1 MNLQENAQANRMKED
16 VRFLTEIRP
25 FRNYENIESLE
36 KVVSYIKEQLSNINV
51 GHAEQRWLAEGNE
64 YKNILCSYQPQK
76 QKRLIMGAHYD
87 VCGDTPG
94 ADDNGSAVSG
104 LLETIRLIFES
115 KPELDYGID
124 FVFYCLEEPP
134 FFGTDKMGSYIHARS
149 VSKNKNNIIGMICYE
164 MIGYFS
170 DEKNSQDFPMPGLS
184 LIYPSRGNFIMT
196 VGIPKY
202 NAFNKK
208 VFKGMKNKSK
218 VPVYNFSH
226 KLGKSLAS
234 MSDQRNYW
242 EFDIPALMINDTSF
256 MRNNNYH
263 QLSDDMETLDYDKMS
278 QVINSMMRCLISL
291 N

>member
-1 MNLQENAQANRMKED
+1 MENAQASRMKED

-25 FRNYENIESLE
+25 FRNYQNLESLE
-36 KVVSYIKEQLSNINV
+36 NVVTYIKEQLSDINV

-87 VCGDTPG
+87 VCDDTPG
-94 ADDNGSAVSG
+94 ADDNASAVSG
-104 LLETIRLIFES
+104 LLETIRLLFQS
-115 KPELDYGID
+115 KSELDYGID

-134 FFGTDKMGSYIHARS
+134 FFGTKKMGSYVHAKS
-149 VSKNKNNIIGMICYE
+149 VSKNKDNIIGMICYE

-170 DEKNSQDFPMPGLS
+170 DEKNSQDFPIPGLS

-196 VGIPKY
+196 VGIPEY

-208 VFKGMKNKSK
+208 VFKGMKSQSK

-226 KLGKSLAS
+226 RLGKPLAS

-242 EFDIPALMINDTSF
+242 QFDIPALMINDTSF
-256 MRNNNYH
+256 MRNDNYH
-263 QLSDDMETLDYDKMS
+263 RLSDDMETLDYDKMS
-278 QVINSMMRCLISL
+278 EVINSMMRCLISL

>member
-51 GHAEQRWLAEGNE
+51 GHAEQKWLAEENE

-104 LLETIRLIFES
+104 LLETIRLVFES

-134 FFGTDKMGSYIHARS
+134 FFGTKQMGSYVHAKS
-149 VSKNKNNIIGMICYE
+149 VSKNKDNIIGMICYE

-170 DEKNSQDFPMPGLS
+170 DEKNSQDFPMPGLN

-196 VGIPKY
+196 VGIPEY
-202 NAFNKK
+202 ESFNKK
-208 VFKGMKNKSK
+208 VFKGMKKKSK

-226 KLGKSLAS
+226 RLGRSLAS

-242 EFDIPALMINDTSF
+242 KFDIPALMINDTSF
-256 MRNNNYH
+256 MRNDNYH
-263 QLSDDMETLDYDKMS
+263 KLSDDMETLDYDKMS
-278 QVINSMMRCLISL
+278 EVINSMMRCLISL

>member
-51 GHAEQRWLAEGNE
+51 GHAEQKWLAEENE

-104 LLETIRLIFES
+104 LLETIRLVFES

-134 FFGTDKMGSYIHARS
+134 FFGTKQMGSYVHAKS
-149 VSKNKNNIIGMICYE
+149 VSKNKSNIIGMICYE

-170 DEKNSQDFPMPGLS
+170 DEKNSQDFPMPGLN

-196 VGIPKY
+196 VGIPEY
-202 NAFNKK
+202 ESFNKK
-208 VFKGMKNKSK
+208 VFKGMKKKSK

-226 KLGKSLAS
+226 RLGRSLAS

-242 EFDIPALMINDTSF
+242 KFDIPALMINDTSF
-256 MRNNNYH
+256 MRNDNYH
-263 QLSDDMETLDYDKMS
+263 KLSDDMETLDYDKMS
-278 QVINSMMRCLISL
+278 EVINSMMRCLISL

>member
-51 GHAEQRWLAEGNE
+51 GHAEQKWLAEENE

-104 LLETIRLIFES
+104 LLETIRLVFES

-134 FFGTDKMGSYIHARS
+134 FFGTKQMGSYVHAKS
-149 VSKNKNNIIGMICYE
+149 VSKNKDNIIGMICYE

-170 DEKNSQDFPMPGLS
+170 DEKNSQDFPMPGLN

-196 VGIPKY
+196 VGIPEY
-202 NAFNKK
+202 ESFNKK
-208 VFKGMKNKSK
+208 VFKGMKKKSK

-226 KLGKSLAS
+226 RLGRSLAS

-242 EFDIPALMINDTSF
+242 KFDIPALMINDTSF
-256 MRNNNYH
+256 MRNDNYH
-263 QLSDDMETLDYDKMS
+263 KLSDDMETLDYNKMS
-278 QVINSMMRCLISL
+278 EVINSMMRCLISL

>member
-25 FRNYENIESLE
+25 FRNYQNIESLE
-36 KVVSYIKEQLSNINV
+36 KVVGYIKEQLSNINV

-104 LLETIRLIFES
+104 LLETIRLISES

-149 VSKNKNNIIGMICYE
+149 VSKNKDNIIGMICYE
-164 MIGYFS
+164 MIGYFFT
-170 DEKNSQDFPMPGLS
+170 KLNQRLS
-184 LIYPSRGNFIMT
+184 
-196 VGIPKY
+196 
-202 NAFNKK
+202 
-208 VFKGMKNKSK
+208 
-218 VPVYNFSH
+218 
-226 KLGKSLAS
+226 
-234 MSDQRNYW
+234 
-242 EFDIPALMINDTSF
+242 
-256 MRNNNYH
+256 
-263 QLSDDMETLDYDKMS
+263 
-278 QVINSMMRCLISL
+278 C
-291 N
+291 